1 MIKNT
6 RIGKYILYADD
17 GAEMHESIRDV
28 TGKTI
33 LEMGLKWEP
42 HIWAEMERIK
52 PKRFLDIG
60 CNCGLYSIGVKDL
73 VPDAEVISVDVSKQ
87 NCQLL
92 MRSILQNKLEG
103 MTVLNVALADRPR
116 IIQIF
121 RNPVNTVCN
130 LNVEESESD
139 THWEYAFALPFSDFE
154 ISKLKFDLIKIDT
167 DGFEYAI
174 LTGCPIW
181 LWRCP
186 IIFEYSTLLSRSG
199 IQPETLI
206 EWFLYRDYRITCLEF
221 TPGARKECRTALEL
235 TDHMKANGMWITD
248 ILAEPI

>member
-73 VPDAEVISVDVSKQ
+73 VPDAEVVSVDVSKQ

-92 MRSILQNKLEG
+92 MRTILQNKLEG

-121 RNPVNTVCN
+121 RNPVNTVCS
-130 LNVEESESD
+130 LVEECD
-139 THWEYAFALPFSDFE
+139 VHWEYAFALPFSAFE
-154 ISKLKFDLIKIDT
+154 VSRQEFDLIKIDT
-167 DGFEYAI
+167 DGFEYVI
-174 LTGCPIW
+174 MQGMPPLVCPV
-181 LWRCP
+181 
-186 IIFEYSTLLSRSG
+186 IFEYSTLLSRSG
-199 IQPETLI
+199 IKPEDLL
-206 EWFLYRDYRITCLEF
+206 ELFFRRYYRITCLESV
-221 TPGARKECRTALEL
+221 PGARKDCKTAKEL
-235 TDHMKANGMWITD
+235 TDHMKSKGMWITD

>member
-6 RIGKYILYADD
+6 RIGKYVLYADD

-73 VPDAEVISVDVSKQ
+73 VPDAEIVSVDVSKQ

-92 MRSILQNKLEG
+92 MRTILRNKLEG
-103 MTVLNVALADRPR
+103 MTILNVALADKPR

-130 LNVEESESD
+130 LSVEESD
-139 THWEYAFALPFSDFE
+139 AHWEYAFALPFSDFE
-154 ISKLKFDLIKIDT
+154 ASRQKFDLIKIDT
-167 DGFEYAI
+167 DGFEYVI
-174 LTGCPIW
+174 MQGMPYDL
-181 LWRCP
+181 RCP
-186 IIFEYSTLLSRSG
+186 VIFEYSTLLSRSG
-199 IQPETLI
+199 VQPEDLLQ
-206 EWFLYRDYRITCLEF
+206 FFFNRNYKITCLESV
-221 TPGARKECRTALEL
+221 PGARKECKTAKEV
-235 TDHMKANGMWITD
+235 TEHMKSKGMWITD